1 MDRESKESIAAR
13 LTHAFYA
20 NAERRP
26 GYLGPERRSAED
38 LAEGLPDH
46 RQGTVTPGEVYKTF
60 KRFLAMLEN
69 EK

>member
-1 MDRESKESIAAR
+1 MDKESKESIAAR

-38 LAEGLPDH
+38 LAEGQRDY
-46 RQGTVTPGEVYKTF
+46 RQGTVTPGEVYETY
-60 KRFLAMLEN
+60 KRFLSMLN
-69 EK
+69 GQ